1 MTPQRGEIWWV
12 NLEPMQESELRKM
25 QPCLVLTA
33 NTLNRLRQTVVVVP
47 LSAAALAHPPI
58 TVPMTCQG
66 QTAVAII
73 DQIRKR
79 GKLSI
84 TQQDRDGVPSQG
96 TGNPHSTCT
105 DSRNDIGAYGTRA
118 PH

>member
-12 NLEPMQESELRKM
+12 NLEPTQESELRQM

-73 DQIRKR
+73 DQIRSVAKYR
-79 GKLSI
+79 L
-84 TQQDRDGVPSQG
+84 
-96 TGNPHSTCT
+96 HSKIETASPARVQAILT
-105 DSRNDIGAYGTRA
+105 ALAQILEMT
-118 PH
+118 